1 MAKTKE
7 GFKLTKEE
15 ASEKLAGMTYR
26 RLYDINKEL
35 PEEKKIFVTDEN
47 GKIDSVD
54 FVRRWTVYN
63 MMKVMDK
70 SRDLDGVKA
79 EHETVKMEKTMLEVA
94 KMRGELVDVRDIIYL
109 WGNIANSVMTN
120 MLHLPSKIAP
130 MIVGMS
136 SQNKITEI
144 IDKEIR
150 TALEAIADTP
160 LPEYAEKER
169 EE

>member
-1 MAKTKE
+1 MAKKKE

-15 ASEKLAGMTYR
+15 TAEKLAGMTYR
-26 RLYDINKEL
+26 RLFDINKEL
-35 PEEKKIFVTDEN
+35 PEEEKIFVTDEN
-47 GKIDSVD
+47 GKIDSID
-54 FVRRWTVYN
+54 FVRRWTSYN
-63 MMKVMDK
+63 VMKVMDK
-70 SRDLDGVKA
+70 TRDLDTVKA
-79 EHETVKMEKTMLEVA
+79 EHEIVKKEKTMLEVA

-109 WGNIANSVMTN
+109 WGNIANAVMTN

-130 MIVGMS
+130 MIVGID
-136 SQNKITEI
+136 SQSKITEI